1 MELEVVGVWGEVRV
15 CASIDGLAVGVR
27 GESYEYGCR
36 VNKSSTVMLHSTRTE
51 QYINNIR
58 KWKRI
63 ESQKVRKRFRVKI
76 RAVVTNNLGLGL
88 EVMGMNRVGV
98 AW

>member
-1 MELEVVGVWGEVRV
+1 MVDLLLGLEAKDTNMVGAW
-15 CASIDGLAVGVR
+15 
-27 GESYEYGCR
+27 
-36 VNKSSTVMLHSTRTE
+36 VNKSSAVILYNTRTE
-51 QYINNIR
+51 KYVNNIR

-63 ESQKVRKRFRVKI
+63 ESQKVMERFRVKI
-76 RAVVTNNLGLGL
+76 WDVTTDNLGLEL